1 MVIATDSWPLKTLD
15 QQVNY
20 ELHTLTILDF
30 LLFYVIYDVFSLRFI
45 FTGSDN
51 GLNLLLNVE
60 QYEYMPGPNDAAG
73 VKVLTHVKDD
83 HPRVRELGI
92 AVPTGTQAFIGLQ
105 VIMVSDFPNQVMI
118 TLMTVFVNALKK
130 NPLGLF
136 FISKS

>member
-1 MVIATDSWPLKTLD
+1 MDICVIFPLC
-15 QQVNY
+15 
-20 ELHTLTILDF
+20 HI
-30 LLFYVIYDVFSLRFI
+30 FS
-45 FTGSDN
+45 GSDN

-105 VIMVSDFPNQVMI
+105 VVMVSDIHDYIND
-118 TLMTVFVNALKK
+118 
-130 NPLGLF
+130 
-136 FISKS
+136 SCC

>member
-1 MVIATDSWPLKTLD
+1 M
-15 QQVNY
+15 
-20 ELHTLTILDF
+20 F
-30 LLFYVIYDVFSLRFI
+30 LLVICDVFSLRLI

-105 VIMVSDFPNQVMI
+105 VIMVSDFQNQVMI

-130 NPLGLF
+130 NHPSLF

>member
-1 MVIATDSWPLKTLD
+1 MDICVI
-15 QQVNY
+15 
-20 ELHTLTILDF
+20 F
-30 LLFYVIYDVFSLRFI
+30 LLCHI
-45 FTGSDN
+45 FAGSDN

-105 VIMVSDFPNQVMI
+105 VVMVSDIHDYIND
-118 TLMTVFVNALKK
+118 
-130 NPLGLF
+130 
-136 FISKS
+136 SCC

>member
-1 MVIATDSWPLKTLD
+1 MFV
-15 QQVNY
+15 
-20 ELHTLTILDF
+20 
-30 LLFYVIYDVFSLRFI
+30 VFA
-45 FTGSDN
+45 GADN

-105 VIMVSDFPNQVMI
+105 VVMVSNWPIGLYYILTNMFSLWWILLTRNSSDF
-118 TLMTVFVNALKK
+118 F
-130 NPLGLF
+130 
-136 FISKS
+136 